1 MLTLC
6 LDTAYKY
13 LSVSLIED
21 DQILAAYDEICP
33 KRQSEEIF
41 QVLNRILQE
50 GHKEILSIDSLCI
63 SCGPGSYTGVRIAM
77 TLAKTIASLRELDL
91 YTISTLRLYAANE
104 KDTMVLM
111 DARAKR
117 AYVAVYDEAECLLS
131 DCVLPLEEIDPADH
145 RLVGDASLFG
155 KEDRMPKISEAFLR
169 TRAYWQKVDNVD
181 HLVPVYL
188 KEDKDC
194 VK

>member
-41 QVLNRILQE
+41 RVLNRILQE

-104 KDTMVLM
+104 
-111 DARAKR
+111 
-117 AYVAVYDEAECLLS
+117 
-131 DCVLPLEEIDPADH
+131 
-145 RLVGDASLFG
+145 
-155 KEDRMPKISEAFLR
+155 
-169 TRAYWQKVDNVD
+169 
-181 HLVPVYL
+181 
-188 KEDKDC
+188 
-194 VK
+194 